1 MWLLKVKVEL
11 MSEITTTTPATLRVM
26 PGTMKTIG
34 RAPTTDFTLDCTLVS
49 RLHCRLISTNDR
61 LEVEDLDSTNGT
73 FVNGQQVKRKVL
85 TSGDTLRIGQI
96 ELTIFEKSAP

>member
-1 MWLLKVKVEL
+1 MWLLKVKVGL
-11 MSEITTTTPATLRVM
+11 ISDITTTTPVTFRIM
-26 PGTMKTIG
+26 PGVMKIIG
-34 RAPTTDFTLDCTLVS
+34 RVPTADFTLDCTLVS

-85 TSGDTLRIGQI
+85 TSGDTLLIGQI
-96 ELTIFEKSAP
+96 ELTVSEELAS

>member
-1 MWLLKVKVEL
+1 MGLI
-11 MSEITTTTPATLRVM
+11 SDITTTTPVTFRVM
-26 PGTMKTIG
+26 TGVMKTIG
-34 RAPTTDFTLDCTLVS
+34 RAPTADFTLDCTLVS

-85 TSGDTLRIGQI
+85 TSGDTLLIGQI
-96 ELTIFEKSAP
+96 ELTVSEESAS

>member
-1 MWLLKVKVEL
+1 MVTESQSGIDIGHHNDDPCHL
-11 MSEITTTTPATLRVM
+11 
-26 PGTMKTIG
+26 PGHDRRDETIG
-34 RAPTTDFTLDCTLVS
+34 RAPTADFTLDCTLVS

-85 TSGDTLRIGQI
+85 TSGDTLLIGQI
-96 ELTIFEKSAP
+96 ELTVSEESAS

>member
-1 MWLLKVKVEL
+1 MWLLKVIVGL
-11 MSEITTTTPATLRVM
+11 ISDITTTTPVTFRVM
-26 PGTMKTIG
+26 TGGMKTIG
-34 RAPTTDFTLDCTLVS
+34 RAPTADFTLDCTLVS

-96 ELTIFEKSAP
+96 ELTISEKSAP

>member
-1 MWLLKVKVEL
+1 MGLI
-11 MSEITTTTPATLRVM
+11 SDITTTTPVTFRIMTGV
-26 PGTMKTIG
+26 MKTIG
-34 RAPTTDFTLDCTLVS
+34 RAPTADFTLDCTLVS

-85 TSGDTLRIGQI
+85 TSGDTLLIGQV
-96 ELTIFEKSAP
+96 ELTVSEVSAS